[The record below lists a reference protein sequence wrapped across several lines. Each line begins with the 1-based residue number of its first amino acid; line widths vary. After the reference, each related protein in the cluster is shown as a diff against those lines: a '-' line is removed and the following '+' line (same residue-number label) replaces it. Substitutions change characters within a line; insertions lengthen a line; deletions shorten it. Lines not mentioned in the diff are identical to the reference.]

1 MFPGGRKADMT
12 NRVLLNNVDHGDL
25 RVVLGHGPQFGDN
38 INQVLI
44 FPTEFEAVQREYP
57 IFFRKDAEGAFQSVA
72 LLGLDRDENLFL
84 DQGGQ
89 LGGWNARYVPAIQQR
104 GPFSIAVGQR
114 SGEPMIHIDLDH
126 PRVVA
131 AKDQGGEPVFLPAG
145 GNSPYLQHV
154 ARLLGVIYDG
164 LEFSKAMFEAFEAHG
179 LIEPIDVEIK
189 LDEHTQYD
197 LPDLYAISQERFAAL
212 DAGALEALHRSGF
225 LAVAQWALSS
235 LGNIGF
241 LIELKNRRRAGV

>member
-1 MFPGGRKADMT
+1 MT

-25 RVVLGHGPQFGDN
+25 RVATGHGPEFGDA

-84 DQGGQ
+84 QDGAHGSV
-89 LGGWNARYVPAIQQR
+89 WSARHVPAIQQR
-104 GPFSIAVGQR
+104 GPFSIALR
-114 SGEPMIHIDLDH
+114 SGNGEPMIHVDLDD
-126 PRVVA
+126 PRILA
-131 AKDQGGEPVFLPAG
+131 AKDQGEPVFLPAG

-164 LEFSKAMFEAFEAHG
+164 LELGKAMFAAFEAAN
-179 LIEPIDVEIK
+179 LIEPVEVEIK

-197 LPDLYAISQERFAAL
+197 LPGLYAISQERFAAL
-212 DAGALEALHRSGF
+212 DGAALEALHRAGF
-225 LAVAQWALSS
+225 LAAAQWVLSS
-235 LGNIGF
+235 LGNVG
-241 LIELKNRRRAGV
+241 LLVELKNRKRARA

>member
-1 MFPGGRKADMT
+1 MT

-25 RVVLGHGPQFGDN
+25 RVVTRGDSVFGDN

-57 IFFRKDAEGAFQSVA
+57 IFFRKDAGGAFQSVA

-84 DQGGQ
+84 EA
-89 LGGWNARYVPAIQQR
+89 GGWNARYVPAIQQR
-104 GPFSIAVGQR
+104 GPFSIAV
-114 SGEPMIHIDLDH
+114 SGRGAEPMIHVDLDD
-126 PRVVA
+126 PRVLA
-131 AKDQGGEPVFLPAG
+131 AEAEGGGERVFLPAG

-154 ARLLGVIYDG
+154 ARLLGAIFDG
-164 LEFSKAMFEAFEAHG
+164 LEFSKAMFAAFEAHG
-179 LIEPIDVEIK
+179 LVEPVEVEIK

-197 LPDLYAISQERFAAL
+197 LPDLYSISQERFANL

-225 LAVAQWALSS
+225 LAAAQWVLSS
-235 LGNIGF
+235 LGNVGV
-241 LIELKNRRRAGV
+241 LVELKNRKRAGA

>member
-1 MFPGGRKADMT
+1 MT

-25 RVVLGHGPQFGDN
+25 RVATGHGPQFGDA

-57 IFFRKDAEGAFQSVA
+57 ILFQKDGDGAFQSVA

-84 DQGGQ
+84 ED
-89 LGGWNARYVPAIQQR
+89 GGWNARYVPAIQQR
-104 GPFSIAVGQR
+104 GPFSIALRGGG
-114 SGEPMIHIDLDH
+114 GEPMIHVDLDD
-126 PRVVA
+126 PRVRA
-131 AKDQGGEPVFLPAG
+131 AQGKGAGEPVFLPAG

-164 LEFSKAMFEAFEAHG
+164 LEISKAMFAAFEAAD
-179 LIEPIDVEIK
+179 LVEPVDVEIK

-197 LPDLYAISQERFAAL
+197 LPGFYSISRERFAGL
-212 DAGALEALHRSGF
+212 DAAALEALHRSGF
-225 LAVAQWALSS
+225 LAAAQWVLSS
-235 LGNIGF
+235 LGNVGF
-241 LIELKNRRRAGV
+241 LAELKNRRRARA